1 MKQWKVLLASILGN
15 TLEYYEFSIFPVF
28 AVQIGQAFFPSQ
40 DSVNQIL
47 LTLALFGAGFL
58 SRPLG
63 SAVFGHIGDRLGRK
77 RSLILTITGM
87 SVATFGI
94 GFMPSY
100 NSIGITAP
108 ILLLILRL
116 LQGFFIGGEGAG
128 SAVYVLE
135 HQMKMDRNI
144 VGGFLITS
152 NISGIIIASMVGLI
166 ITKTVGL
173 DQTTWRY
180 AFIAGGVAGVIISYM
195 RLKLPESEKFNKLEE
210 SEKRKVP
217 LFDLFTKYW
226 KQVLVVVS
234 FAGFSS
240 GVSYIVKGYLS
251 VHFQKFMNL
260 SPDTSFLL
268 LMYTTFIFAAL
279 PPFWGILSKRYT
291 YRKLLR
297 VTSVLIALLYVPIFM
312 LISTPNYYALIGG
325 LTLMAMIASAILTP
339 TYIYFSDLFPTSL
352 RYSGVAVSF
361 NIGITLIGGFTPVM
375 STYLVDQT
383 SIPYAPAFYIVALA
397 IFYLIL
403 ESFMHKRIEYFDQ
416 D

>member
-1 MKQWKVLLASILGN
+1 MRQFKILFASILGN
-15 TLEYYEFSIFPVF
+15 TLEYYEFSIFAVF
-28 AVQIGQAFFPSQ
+28 AIQIGQAFFPSH

-63 SAVFGHIGDRLGRK
+63 SAIFGHIGDKLGRK
-77 RSLILTITGM
+77 RSLLLTITGM

-100 NSIGITAP
+100 DTIGILAP
-108 ILLLILRL
+108 ISLLMLRL
-116 LQGFFIGGEGAG
+116 LQGLFIGGEGAG

-135 HQMKMDRNI
+135 HRMKMNRNV

-152 NISGIIIASMVGLI
+152 NVSGIIIASIVGLI

-195 RLKLPESEKFNKLEE
+195 RLTLPESERFNEL
-210 SEKRKVP
+210 SDAEKHKVP
-217 LFDLFTKYW
+217 LVELFTKYW
-226 KQVLVVVS
+226 KQMLVVVS

-240 GVSYIVKGYLS
+240 GVSYIIKGYLS

-268 LMYTTFIFAAL
+268 LMYTTVIFAIL
-279 PPFWGILSKRYT
+279 PPFCGMLSTKYT

-297 VTSVLIALLYVPIFM
+297 VTSILIIFLYVPIFI
-312 LISTPNYYALIGG
+312 LISTPNYYALIAG
-325 LTLMAMIASAILTP
+325 LTLMAVLAASVLTP

-375 STYLVDQT
+375 STFLINTTKLSYSPALYIIALAVIYLV
-383 SIPYAPAFYIVALA
+383 
-397 IFYLIL
+397 L
-403 ESFMHKRIEYFDQ
+403 ESYMHKRIEYFK
-416 D
+416 

>member
-1 MKQWKVLLASILGN
+1 MRQFKILFASILGN
-15 TLEYYEFSIFPVF
+15 TLEYYEFSIFAVF
-28 AVQIGQAFFPSQ
+28 AIQIGQAFFPGHN
-40 DSVNQIL
+40 SVSQIL

-63 SAVFGHIGDRLGRK
+63 SAIFGHIGDKLGRK

-94 GFMPSY
+94 GLMPSY
-100 NSIGITAP
+100 ESIGIVAP
-108 ILLLILRL
+108 ISLLMLRL
-116 LQGFFIGGEGAG
+116 LQGLFIGGEGAG

-135 HQMKMDRNI
+135 HRMKMNRNI

-152 NISGIIIASMVGLI
+152 NISGIIIASIVGLI
-166 ITKTVGL
+166 ITRTVGL
-173 DQTTWRY
+173 DETTWRY

-195 RLKLPESEKFNKLEE
+195 RLTLPESEKFNDL
-210 SEKRKVP
+210 SEGEKHKVP
-217 LFDLFTKYW
+217 LLRLFTLYW
-226 KQVLVVVS
+226 RQVLVVVS

-260 SPDTSFLL
+260 TPDTSFLL
-268 LMYTTFIFAAL
+268 LMYTTVIFAIL
-279 PPFWGILSKRYT
+279 PPFCGILSKKYT
-291 YRKLLR
+291 YRKVLR
-297 VTSVLIALLYVPIFM
+297 VTSMLIILLYIPIFI
-312 LISTPNYYALIGG
+312 LISTPNYYALISG
-325 LTLMAMIASAILTP
+325 LTMMSILAAAILTP

-375 STYLVDQT
+375 STYLVDAT
-383 SIPYAPAFYIVALA
+383 KLSYSPALYIIALA
-397 IFYLIL
+397 VIFLIL
-403 ESFMHKRIEYFDQ
+403 ESYIHKRIEYFN
-416 D
+416 

>member
-1 MKQWKVLLASILGN
+1 MKQWKVLFASILGN
-15 TLEYYEFSIFPVF
+15 TLEYYEFSIFAVF
-28 AVQIGQAFFPSQ
+28 AVQIGKAFFPGQ
-40 DSVNQIL
+40 ESVNQIL

-63 SAVFGHIGDRLGRK
+63 SAIFGHIGDKLGRK

-87 SVATFGI
+87 SIATFGI

-100 NSIGITAP
+100 NTIGITAP
-108 ILLLILRL
+108 ISLLILRL
-116 LQGFFIGGEGAG
+116 LQGLFIGGEGAG

-152 NISGIIIASMVGLI
+152 NISGIIIASIVGLV

-180 AFIAGGVAGVIISYM
+180 AFIAGGIAGVIISYM
-195 RLKLPESEKFNKLEE
+195 RLTLPESEKFNKLDE
-210 SEKRKVP
+210 SEKHKVP

-260 SPDTSFLL
+260 SPETSFLL
-268 LMYTTFIFAAL
+268 LMYTTLIFAIL
-279 PPFWGILSKRYT
+279 PPFWGILSKKYT

-297 VTSVLIALLYVPIFM
+297 VTSVLIAILYVPIFM
-312 LISTPNYYALIGG
+312 LISTPNYYTLILG

-375 STYLVDQT
+375 STYLVDKT
-383 SIPYAPAFYIVALA
+383 SIPYAPSFYIVALA
-397 IFYLIL
+397 VFYLL
-403 ESFMHKRIEYFDQ
+403 VESYMHKRIEYFNQ